1 MRLFRHRFVVLWVL
15 SAVTIAACSDSSD
28 SIAGS
33 AEEPSSASPTSEPQ
47 PSAVPASPTPSRNEF
62 GRIVYEIPDVDTSI
76 ASVAL
81 DDVIFDT
88 FGAGP
93 LNLASSTVGDRLAL
107 LDAIPP
113 IDDPEYVDPVTDPWL
128 LPDDPVLGYVDESG
142 QAYAH
147 PHKIL
152 ALHEIVNVVLD
163 DGAVLISYCPLCDS
177 GVVYSRVIEAEGQA
191 LELRF
196 SNTSA
201 LFDNDLVMVDRQTGS
216 YWFQVAGR
224 AIVGP
229 LTDTALGVLPS
240 TTMRWSQW
248 QELHPD
254 TLVLSREL
262 GFDRDYTQD
271 RFAGYADRVDQGVT
285 PFPVADGVLADPRLS
300 PATRVV
306 LVDAGSEAV
315 AVAVT
320 EAPSIASFDVDGEPI
335 IVLSAAGTGAAFS
348 GLLDGLALDLAASPT
363 GFTDTSTGITFDRG
377 GVAVDG
383 SDTHLFPVPS
393 RSSFWFA
400 VVAAFPNVIV
410 APTG

>member
-1 MRLFRHRFVVLWVL
+1 M
-15 SAVTIAACSDSSD
+15 
-28 SIAGS
+28 
-33 AEEPSSASPTSEPQ
+33 
-47 PSAVPASPTPSRNEF
+47 
-62 GRIVYEIPDVDTSI
+62 YEIPDVDTSI
-76 ASVAL
+76 TSVAL

-88 FGAGP
+88 FGSDP
-93 LNLASSTVGDRLAL
+93 LNLASSTLEDRLTL

-113 IDDPEYVDPVTDPWL
+113 IDDPEYVDPVADPWL
-128 LPDDPVLGYVDESG
+128 LPDDAVLGYVDALG
-142 QAYAH
+142 KAYAH

-163 DGAVLISYCPLCDS
+163 DRAVLISYCPLCDS
-177 GVVYSRVIEAEGQA
+177 GVVYSRVIEVEGQPI
-191 LELRF
+191 ELRF

-201 LFDNDLVMVDRQTGS
+201 LFENDLVMVDRQTGS

-224 AIVGP
+224 AIVGS
-229 LTDTALGVLPS
+229 LTDTTLGVLPS

-254 TLVLSREL
+254 TLVLSRDL

-271 RFAGYADRVDQGVT
+271 RFGGYADRVDQGLT
-285 PFPVADGVLADPRLS
+285 PFPVADGVLDDPRLS

-306 LVDAGSEAV
+306 LVDGGSEAV

-320 EAPSIASFDVDGEPI
+320 LAPSVSSFDVDGEPI
-335 IVLSAAGTGAAFS
+335 VVLSAGDTGAAYS
-348 GLLDGLALDLAASPT
+348 GLLDGVALDLVVSPT
-363 GFTDTSTGITFDRG
+363 GFTDSATGISFDLG
-377 GVAVDG
+377 GLALDG

-400 VVAAFPNVIV
+400 VVAAFPDVVV